1 MISLPDIDPI
11 MTVNDLSIIYSSYGE
26 KKKAVDKISF
36 DLKRGEILGIVGE
49 SGAGK
54 STIAKAVMGLIEPP
68 SYATGEIIYNGK
80 NLIGMQNYRINRIR
94 WNKITMIFQASMNSL
109 NPVQT
114 VESNFISIMKD
125 KMGIT
130 DKSQWNSIID
140 EMLVSVSL
148 PVDVKK
154 KFPHQLSGG
163 MRQRILISMAMIT
176 NPEIVIAD
184 EPTTAL
190 DVITEFYVL
199 SVLKKRISRS
209 GASMIF
215 ITHDLPAIVFM
226 ANRLAVMRDG
236 RIVEMGDVSKILSNP
251 ENEYT
256 KKLVNSFYEVEK

>member
-1 MISLPDIDPI
+1 MISESVGTPLIRAK
-11 MTVNDLSIIYSSYGE
+11 DLSIIYTSYGE
-26 KKKAVDKISF
+26 KKRAVDNISF
-36 DLKRGEILGIVGE
+36 ELRKGEILGIVGE

-54 STIAKAVMGLIEPP
+54 STIAKAIMGLIEPP

-80 NLIGMQNYRINRIR
+80 NLIGMKNYKINKIR

-125 KMGIT
+125 KMGIY
-130 DKSQWNSIID
+130 DRSQWDRIMED
-140 EMLVSVSL
+140 MLASVSL
-148 PVDVKK
+148 PLDVKK

-199 SVLKKRISRS
+199 SVLKEKIRSS

-236 RIVEMGDVSKILSNP
+236 KIIEIGNVSRILSNP

-256 KKLVNSFYEVEK
+256 KKLVNSFYEVET